1 MASIFKRSKKKNEP
15 YWIQYKDHL
24 GKRKTAKGFTDK
36 GLTEE
41 LAAKLETG
49 ARLRKTGLVDV
60 AQEKQAAT
68 KLCPIKE
75 HLVAF
80 EESLSDNSD
89 KYVRQTLQEVRRVI
103 GGASFQSLA
112 DFEPEAVQ
120 RFLRTLRKTNKF
132 GHRTYNHYLQSI
144 DTFCNWCVATKRLS
158 SNPLAGIERLN
169 TAVDVRHQ
177 RRALT
182 ADEVSRMIE
191 SARSSGVRVQG
202 YNGEQRARIYL
213 LSYLTGLRKKEL
225 ASLTLGSFDLLATP
239 PTLTVDA
246 TVSKHRRKDVLP
258 LHPELVTM
266 IPKWVNG
273 LQSGQKLFPLLAR
286 RKAARMVRK
295 DLERVGILYKTKDG
309 VADFH
314 AAGRHTHITELF
326 RNGASLPE
334 AKELARHSDIKTT
347 MRYTHIGIQDQARAV
362 AAIPVPKKRSEC
374 DNGKAHEESAA
385 LQMRCNPGVSGR
397 LSLSQPVN
405 GEESNERLNPF
416 GSTALG
422 VNCHRLSHD
431 GKVGATGFEPATS
444 WSRTKRSSQAELRP
458 ERIPAH
464 AAGFTPR

>member
-1 MASIFKRSKKKNEP
+1 MASVFKRNKKKNQP
-15 YWIQYKDHL
+15 WWIQYTDHL

-49 ARLRKTGLVDV
+49 ARLRKTGLVDPE
-60 AQEKQAAT
+60 QEKQAVT
-68 KLCPIKE
+68 KLCPIE
-75 HLVAF
+75 DHLKAF
-80 EESLSDNSD
+80 EESLADNSE
-89 KYVRQTLQEVRRVI
+89 KYVRQTMNEVRRI
-103 GGASFQSLA
+103 TTGTGFNSLA
-112 DFEPEAVQ
+112 DFDPESVQ
-120 RFLRTLRKTNKF
+120 RFLRSLRKTNKF

-144 DTFCNWCVATKRLS
+144 DTFCNWCVATKRLW

-225 ASLTLGSFDLLATP
+225 ASLSSGSFDLSATP
-239 PTLTVDA
+239 PTLTVEA

-273 LQSGQKLFPLLAR
+273 LQPGQKLFPLLAR

-295 DLERVGILYKTKDG
+295 DLERVGISYKTKDG

-362 AAIPVPKKRSEC
+362 AAIPVPKKRSE
-374 DNGKAHEESAA
+374 ESPGASEKIAA
-385 LQMRCNPGVSGR
+385 LQMRCNPGVSGG
-397 LSLSQPVN
+397 LSLSQPDN
-405 GEESNERLNPF
+405 DEESDERLNPC
-416 GSTALG
+416 GSKGLG

-431 GKVGATGFEPATS
+431 GKVGAT
-444 WSRTKRSSQAELRP
+444 R
-458 ERIPAH
+458 H
-464 AAGFTPR
+464 H